1 MLFSGVNTLRR
12 VLLPGCVVCVEVY
25 LDHLFGLFDLL
36 EICLIVG
43 QVCLVI
49 GDAEHIAVV
58 PVYQVHLLRF
68 VAAFAQDG
76 LGDVVPGQLSEDADA
91 FVLKDWR
98 QRCSFFLRFEL
109 RLLRLGDAVIV
120 IMASVSYLL
129 ECVGPV
135 V

>member
-12 VLLPGCVVCVEVY
+12 VLLPGCVVCVEVC

-49 GDAEHIAVV
+49 GDTEHIAVV

>member
-49 GDAEHIAVV
+49 GDTEHIAVV
-58 PVYQVHLLRF
+58 PVYQVHLLCF

-98 QRCSFFLRFEL
+98 QRCSFFLRVEL

>member
-1 MLFSGVNTLRR
+1 MI
-12 VLLPGCVVCVEVY
+12 CVEVY

-43 QVCLVI
+43 QVCLVV
-49 GDAEHIAVV
+49 GNTEHIAVV
-58 PVYQVHLLRF
+58 SVYQVHLLRF
-68 VAAFAQDG
+68 VAAFAQDS
-76 LGDVVPGQLSEDADA
+76 LSDVVPGQLSEDADA
-91 FVLKDWR
+91 FVFKDWR
-98 QRCSFFLRFEL
+98 QRCSFFLRVDL
-109 RLLRLGDAVIV
+109 LLLRLGDGVIV